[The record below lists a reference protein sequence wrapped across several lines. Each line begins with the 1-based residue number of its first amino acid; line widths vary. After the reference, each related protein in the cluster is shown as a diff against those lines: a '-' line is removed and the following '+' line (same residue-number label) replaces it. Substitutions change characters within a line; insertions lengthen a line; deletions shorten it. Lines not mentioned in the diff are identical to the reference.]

1 MVDKVEFQPTGFA
14 PLEAQPI
21 QKDQLV
27 VSPGRALPLGSSVR
41 QDGVRFAVVS
51 RHATRVWLCLFNS
64 QEDETPAVELE
75 FDATRHKVGDVWSM
89 YVRGLR
95 HGTLYAYR
103 MDGPFEPERGHR
115 YDPEAYLL
123 DPYATCLTGDIS
135 HGKGKGVVV
144 SHDLDWFADV
154 RPSVPMSETIIYE
167 THVRG
172 LTVHPSAGVQNGG
185 TYRGLIEK
193 LPYLK
198 DLGVTS
204 IELLPIHQ
212 AGEDELDRVN
222 PETGEVLRNYW
233 GYSTIGFF
241 APSERYAT
249 ICAQCEQIEEFREL
263 VTAAHK
269 SGMEIIID
277 VVFNHTSEG
286 NEKGRTL
293 SFRGI
298 DNAIYYWLDDNGDY
312 LNYSGCGNTIDSN
325 HPLVR
330 DFILDCLRY
339 WVTIYHV
346 DGFRFDLAAI
356 FGRNREGNVISNAP
370 LVERI
375 AEDPVLRDVKLIAEA
390 WDAAGAYQ
398 VGSFG
403 DVRWAE
409 WNGHFRDH
417 VRRFWHGD
425 YGMVGAFAT
434 RLAGSADLYQ
444 GAGRNPTHSIN
455 FVTSHDGFT
464 LRDLVSYE
472 RKHNEMN
479 GEGNQDGENC
489 NFSWNFGVEG
499 DTDDLV
505 VNEARLRTQKSML
518 ATLFLSLGVPMLL
531 GGDEFGR
538 TQRGNN
544 NAYCQDNEISWY
556 DWRLLERYKGLHHF
570 CKEIIRFRKQNPV
583 FRRQTFFNGVGPDED
598 QDVQWF
604 SLEGTPPAWNEGP
617 PCLGW
622 FINGTFN
629 GGEALYLMFNGN
641 GDTQTFLLPKGPWH
655 VAIDTS
661 QPSPNDIHE
670 KDRPA
675 LGHKHTMEVVS
686 KGLIVLTCKQSKLTM
701 PLEHRGKRHGE
712 EEAAHLGEASEA

>member
-1 MVDKVEFQPTGFA
+1 MVNTMTFQSSGFGALDPPVIDKDR
-14 PLEAQPI
+14 LE
-21 QKDQLV
+21 
-27 VSPGRALPLGSSVR
+27 VSPGRALPLGVSVR

-51 RHATRVWLCLFNS
+51 RHAIRVWLCLFNRP
-64 QEDETPAVELE
+64 EDERPVVELE
-75 FDATRHKVGDVWSM
+75 FDPTRHRVGDVWSM
-89 YVRGLR
+89 YVRGLGP
-95 HGTLYAYR
+95 GTLYAYR

-115 YDPEAYLL
+115 YDPSVYLL
-123 DPYATCLTGDIS
+123 DPYACCLTGDIRN
-135 HGKGKGVVV
+135 GRGKGVVV

-154 RPSVPMSETIIYE
+154 RPNVPMGETVIYE

-172 LTVHPSAGVQNGG
+172 LTVHPSAGVANGG

-212 AGEDELDRVN
+212 TGEDALDRVN
-222 PETGEVLRNYW
+222 PDTGEVLRNYW

-241 APSERYAT
+241 APNERYAT
-249 ICAQCEQIEEFREL
+249 GAGRGQQIEEFREL
-263 VTAAHK
+263 VAAAH
-269 SGMEIIID
+269 SAGMEIILD

-286 NEKGRTL
+286 NEKGPTL

-298 DNAIYYWLDDNGDY
+298 DNAIYYWLDDQGAY
-312 LNYSGCGNTIDSN
+312 LNYSGCGNTIDCN

-330 DFILDCLRY
+330 DFILDCLHY
-339 WVTIYHV
+339 WVTVYHV

-356 FGRNREGNVISNAP
+356 FGRDREGNVISNAP

-409 WNGHFRDH
+409 WNGLFRDD
-417 VRRFWHGD
+417 VRRFWRGD
-425 YGMVGAFAT
+425 SGMAGPLAT

-455 FVTSHDGFT
+455 FITSHDGFT

-479 GEGNQDGENC
+479 GEENLDGDNA
-489 NFSWNFGVEG
+489 NHSWNFGVEG
-499 DTDDLV
+499 DSDDPAV
-505 VNEARLRTQKSML
+505 SDVRLRTQKSL
-518 ATLFLSLGVPMLL
+518 FATLFLSLGVPMML

-556 DWRLLERYKGLHHF
+556 DWHLLERYKGLHRF
-570 CKEIIRFRKQNPV
+570 CKELIRFRKDNPV
-583 FRRQTFFNGVGPDED
+583 FRRQTFFNGLGPDEAP
-598 QDVQWF
+598 DVLWL
-604 SLEGTPPAWNEGP
+604 SCDGSEPDWNGGP
-617 PCLGW
+617 PVLAW

-629 GGEALYLMFNGN
+629 GGEALYILFNGS
-641 GDTQTFLLPKGPWH
+641 GEAHSFALPRGPWH

-661 QPSPNDIHE
+661 QPSPDDIRE
-670 KDRPA
+670 EPA
-675 LGHKHTMEVVS
+675 PLGHRHTMDVAS
-686 KGLIVLTCKQSKLTM
+686 KGLIVLTCRQSKLLM
-701 PLEHRGKRHGE
+701 PLEHRGKKHEDGPWV
-712 EEAAHLGEASEA
+712 G